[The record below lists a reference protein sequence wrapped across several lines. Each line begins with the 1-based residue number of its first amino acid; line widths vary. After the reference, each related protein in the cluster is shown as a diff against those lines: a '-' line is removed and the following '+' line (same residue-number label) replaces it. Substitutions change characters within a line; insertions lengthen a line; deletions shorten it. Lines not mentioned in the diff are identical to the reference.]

1 VLAFDL
7 APDGD
12 ALVRRVAADDKE
24 IPAVR
29 AHAQAML
36 KLMSQIAVARNPGE
50 LMAVA
55 LGKAAP
61 AAQSTGEMPAGI
73 PRTAAEVLAAR
84 RQAAGRISDE
94 ALDEIEMDSMLLRM
108 YVAHDAAKIR

>member
-1 VLAFDL
+1 MVARYAVEKTETAKQALLVLAFDL

-36 KLMSQIAVARNPGE
+36 KLMTKIAGGPQPG
-50 LMAVA
+50 
-55 LGKAAP
+55 
-61 AAQSTGEMPAGI
+61 
-73 PRTAAEVLAAR
+73 
-84 RQAAGRISDE
+84 
-94 ALDEIEMDSMLLRM
+94 
-108 YVAHDAAKIR
+108 